1 MTFKV
6 YEAVNANLLGL
17 NKNERTTGDYQL
29 HPLIRDDWRSVDK
42 YRDLQGN
49 VPAFTTN
56 QDGDLIVDER
66 VAVGGSSFFRPFI
79 GSDSVYTQ
87 IAGSSDSDTITI
99 ELRAEN
105 YLTDW
110 NEGNINNIPD
120 LNNLLEQN
128 NPGGDFAGIPYFEKF
143 FHVNSPNLS
152 EPYGL
157 LTTDPRMAGATR
169 NIKPIMQQDWTRGKS
184 AALPIFNHKFN
195 YRFYDRTM
203 SGSSYNIEV
212 ESTYNLYLDTDPD
225 YESVI
230 SDVSEALI
238 PNFYHIEISIS
249 TAENNG
255 SVIPAYNMFDNTQ
268 INNTDYVNVLLGSLS
283 SSNIA
288 ENDSTS
294 QGFLQFYCN
303 NINNLSPNYKTYFG
317 NVAVLSHD
325 VADGILNVINGTIRD
340 DRGTSTE
347 QDDFYAIETYPFY
360 NKITIPYINQWAGN
374 AIIEEL
380 DNALGLDWAQYFITL
395 LELLIIKEYKLT
407 EDGSSTPDD
416 SLPFVIYDTN
426 DGNKVVSQSQNV
438 DLAIRV
444 EDVLNAL
451 INLDPNDSLY
461 QDIDFIFS
469 DGIDYLTGEGSPRS
483 GASFIQNYG
492 DPNVA
497 DSFFNGF
504 SQWYSDLDST
514 QLSSALEAFAAFRN
528 GTTGEFQ
535 RIYQSRGGS
544 NNESNHSDTPIMYMV
559 EKRVIPVGQLSADP
573 NDSST
578 VVQRFFFGRD
588 ITTGQ
593 KGITYYDTQI
603 KYGVRYQYD
612 IKQIRLVVG
621 ERYYYHNHASITNS
635 GSVHQGRAIGNALGF
650 YAEESID
657 ITSTQTFQIA
667 NNLEGFS
674 YLPENEE
681 TPFIP
686 VTGAHQGYYV
696 YKIPVLAE
704 IGSTVANIN
713 DIFGSGQVGDYPPGE
728 LAFAKSRNP
737 NSASDNID
745 LNLLLIRIRGGDG
758 FDGNFDG
765 GAIGVAA
772 TGSIPSAPFP
782 PGVDETLLLEE
793 EIDQE
798 LEEEEIEEGFID
810 QMTGQAAQTAQQQ
823 ATSAM
828 DAVIASQ
835 MSSGQIQTGGVSV
848 NIRTGQ
854 VNIPGLTNLPG
865 NPGGPSASGGFGG
878 NIPNIS
884 NLSPNPPDPLSSNVT
899 SLPPGAGLQQ
909 DVLQNAG
916 NNTQQSVDQ
925 GITSNIQ
932 NLINNLRN
940 NGYLG

>member
-1 MTFKV
+1 MSIGSKV

-17 NKNERTTGDYQL
+17 NKDERKSGDYQL

-56 QDGDLIVDER
+56 QDGDLIVEER
-66 VAVGGSSFFRPFI
+66 VAVVGSTFFRPF
-79 GSDSVYTQ
+79 GGPNSAYTQ
-87 IAGSSDSDTITI
+87 IDGSSPSETITI
-99 ELRAEN
+99 KLRAEN
-105 YLTDW
+105 YFANTDW
-110 NEGNINNIPD
+110 NEGNINGIQD
-120 LNNLLEQN
+120 LNDLLEQN

-143 FHVNSPNLS
+143 FHVNNPNLS

-169 NIKPIMQQDWTRGKS
+169 NIKPIMQQDWTAGLS
-184 AALPIFNHKFN
+184 ASNPIFNHKFN
-195 YRFYDRTM
+195 YRYYDRTM
-203 SGSSYNIEV
+203 QGSTYDIEV
-212 ESTYNLYLDTDPD
+212 ESTYNLFLDTDPD
-225 YESVI
+225 YEAAI
-230 SDVSEALI
+230 ADVPEATI
-238 PNFYHIEISIS
+238 PNFYHIEISTGIVQ
-249 TAENNG
+249 NNPNG
-255 SVIPAYNMFDNTQ
+255 LVPPAYKLFD
-268 INNTDYVNVLLGSLS
+268 INNEDYSQLLAGSLS
-283 SSNIA
+283 GSDITEDQTN
-288 ENDSTS
+288 S
-294 QGFLQFYCN
+294 QGFLQFYAN
-303 NINNLSPNYKTYFG
+303 NVSNISEDYKTDFG

-325 VADGILNVINGTIRD
+325 VADGILSAINGTIRD
-340 DRGTSTE
+340 DRGTTTE

-360 NKITIPYINQWAGN
+360 NKITIPYANQWDTGN
-374 AIIEEL
+374 NIIETL
-380 DNALGLDWAQYFITL
+380 IGAPGLDLEWTQNFITL
-395 LELLIIKEYKLT
+395 LELLIIEKYK
-407 EDGSSTPDD
+407 GSNTPST
-416 SLPFVIYDTN
+416 SLPFVIYDTD

-451 INLDPNDSLY
+451 IALINQDTSNSLY
-461 QDIDFIFS
+461 QDIDDIFS
-469 DGIDYLTGEGSPRS
+469 TENGIGIENYLTGEVPPRGARS

-492 DPNVA
+492 DPSAA
-497 DSFFNGF
+497 DSFFNSF
-504 SQWYSDLDST
+504 SNWYTNLDLD
-514 QLSSALEAFAAFRN
+514 QLNAAKNIFGSFRLGGN
-528 GTTGEFQ
+528 GTTGEFR
-535 RIYQSRGGS
+535 RIYQSRPAT
-544 NNESNHSDTPIMYMV
+544 SNHSDTPIMYMV
-559 EKRVIPVGQLSADP
+559 EKRVIPVGQLSVDA

-588 ITTGQ
+588 IASAPGQ
-593 KGITYYDTQI
+593 EKGITYYDTQI

-621 ERYYYHNHASITNS
+621 ERYYYHDYASITNS

-650 YAEESID
+650 YAEESIG

-704 IGSTVANIN
+704 IGSTVADIN
-713 DIFGSGQVGDYPPGE
+713 DIFFDGLSPNLFNETVSPTWGISPD
-728 LAFAKSRNP
+728 AF
-737 NSASDNID
+737 D
-745 LNLLLIRIRGGDG
+745 LNLLLIQIRGGDG
-758 FDGNFDG
+758 FDGNFSG
-765 GAIGVAA
+765 GAIGVADVGELPQSTTDQLSGENPVA
-772 TGSIPSAPFP
+772 LTLPDGDDIP
-782 PGVDETLLLEE
+782 V
-793 EIDQE
+793 Q
-798 LEEEEIEEGFID
+798 
-810 QMTGQAAQTAQQQ
+810 QMTGQAAQTVQQQ

-828 DAVIASQ
+828 EAVIASQ
-835 MSSGQIQTGGVSV
+835 ISSGQIQ
-848 NIRTGQ
+848 TGQ

-884 NLSPNPPDPLSSNVT
+884 NLSLNPSDPLSSNVT

-916 NNTQQSVDQ
+916 INTEQSVDQ
-925 GITSNIQ
+925 GVASNIQ
-932 NLINNLRN
+932 DRIINFRN
-940 NGYLG
+940 NGYLGR